1 MSPSNVAP
9 YGSWRSPIT
18 ADLIVAGTVRL
29 GEIALD
35 GEEVYW
41 SESRPS
47 EGGRSTIVRRT
58 AAGRTEDVTPEPFN
72 ARTKV
77 HEYGGGAYTVHDGTV
92 IFANFAD
99 GRLYRR
105 DRETEPRAITPE
117 AALRYAD
124 PVIDPK
130 RDRLICV
137 REDHREAG
145 REAVNAL
152 VAVDRDGDDE
162 GGRVLVAGND
172 FYSSP
177 RLSADGGRLAWLTW
191 NHPNMPWD
199 GSELWVGELDENG
212 ALGRTERVAGGSDE
226 SIFQPEWG
234 PNGTLYFVSDRTGW
248 WNLYRWRDGR
258 VAPLREMEAEFGVPQ
273 WVFGMTTYAPVGVDR
288 LVCAYGEGGGSNL
301 AVLDAA
307 TGEMT
312 PLATSATSIEG
323 VRASGDS
330 VAFRGG
336 SATAATAIVRHDLST
351 GVEEILRRASDV
363 AIDPGYLSTPR
374 AIEFPTEN
382 GLTAHGFFYP
392 PANRDYAPPPGELP
406 PLLVESHGGPTG
418 GTSTALSLARQYWTS
433 RGFAVLDVDYGG
445 STGYGREYRQR
456 LDGKWGIVDV
466 DDCVNGAR
474 YLATEGL
481 LDPARLVI
489 RGWSASGYTTLA
501 ALAFRDVFRAG
512 ASHFGVSDLETMTRD
527 THKFESRYL
536 DRLIGP
542 YPERRDVY
550 RERSPIHFVDQVEV
564 PLILFQGLEDKVVP
578 PDQAETMFEAVR
590 AKGIPVAYVPF
601 AGEQHG
607 FRRAENIKR
616 ALEGELSF
624 YAQVFGFPLAE
635 AVEPVPVA
643 NLDAKAA
650 SPRGA

>member
-474 YLATEGL
+474 
-481 LDPARLVI
+481 
-489 RGWSASGYTTLA
+489 
-501 ALAFRDVFRAG
+501 
-512 ASHFGVSDLETMTRD
+512 
-527 THKFESRYL
+527 
-536 DRLIGP
+536 
-542 YPERRDVY
+542 
-550 RERSPIHFVDQVEV
+550 
-564 PLILFQGLEDKVVP
+564 
-578 PDQAETMFEAVR
+578 
-590 AKGIPVAYVPF
+590 
-601 AGEQHG
+601 
-607 FRRAENIKR
+607 
-616 ALEGELSF
+616 
-624 YAQVFGFPLAE
+624 
-635 AVEPVPVA
+635 
-643 NLDAKAA
+643 
-650 SPRGA
+650 